1 MRTTAGS
8 RAKTALLGILLV
20 ALTLTPVVGD
30 AQEAGAQAPR
40 RDAARQLELHGL
52 TAWDAPEDDDSVYV
66 SFTPISMQEFYEGV
80 SFVRKVLAGEEI
92 EVADCEP
99 ELSAAHVGVSV
110 DGVETSVL
118 SLDWYYAGYGD
129 LTGTDTRYMPVCV
142 IRIRRPR
149 LSEGEHALRVQV
161 RDVVSGADG
170 QGSTTFVSRRPSE
183 RL

>member
-1 MRTTAGS
+1 
-8 RAKTALLGILLV
+8 LLGILLA
-20 ALTLTPVVGD
+20 ALTLTPVAGQ
-30 AQEAGAQAPR
+30 AQRADSRAPR
-40 RDAARQLELHGL
+40 SDAVRQIELHSL
-52 TAWDAPEDDDSVYV
+52 TAWDAPEDSDSVYV
-66 SFTPISMQEFYEGV
+66 SFTPISMQEFYE
-80 SFVRKVLAGEEI
+80 SATFVRKVLAGEEI

-99 ELSAAHVGVSV
+99 ELSAAHVSVSV
-110 DGVETSVL
+110 DSIEASVL

-149 LSEGEHALRVQV
+149 LSEGEHALSVHV

-170 QGSTTFVSRRPSE
+170 RGGTTFVSRRPSE